1 MKKWT
6 ITIAPPKNV
15 YSGETFTVTISAKGS
30 ALAGATVTVDAGAQ
44 TATSDADGKASFKA
58 GSKGTQHTITA
69 TFGDY
74 EPGMV
79 TVTVKEKQ
87 TPGFE
92 LLTLIIAIGVAFILL
107 RRRRN

>member
-1 MKKWT
+1 ML
-6 ITIAPPKNV
+6 
-15 YSGETFTVTISAKGS
+15 TVTVSAKGS
-30 ALAGATVTVDAGAQ
+30 ALAGATVTVDAGQ
-44 TATSDADGKASFKA
+44 TTTSDADGKASFKA
-58 GSKGTQHTITA
+58 GSKGSQHIIRA

-74 EPGMV
+74 EPGEI